1 MGGKSSKPIKNAF
14 YEENISII
22 NNLRKVEYF
31 TNYKNEDILQIYIIF
46 ILTFMIIIG
55 ILYSNRKR

>member
-31 TNYKNEDILQIYIIF
+31 TNYKNWL
-46 ILTFMIIIG
+46 IIIKL
-55 ILYSNRKR
+55 IKAKS